1 MHMIKFK
8 DGPVRTFETLHGA
21 YLHGA
26 VLSGAYLSGAKGL
39 AIFVVAGEGEKL
51 PKGAWFLIIAW
62 AVVFGPFVLMFWLRA
77 LAS

>member
-1 MHMIKFK
+1 MSAAEYLAGLGFVL
-8 DGPVRTFETLHGA
+8 GPI
-21 YLHGA
+21 
-26 VLSGAYLSGAKGL
+26 L
-39 AIFVVAGEGEKL
+39 AIGIAVETEWGEGEKL